1 VEVGH
6 RLPPRDATNTGAF
19 PLRPHIRARTYTHE
33 RADRPGNLFLPEVA
47 RDRAHPSQGE
57 PRASSA
63 TRIRRGESR
72 ANIRAANIIRDFP
85 RTRAISRVVAAV
97 YSARRLINGSR
108 ERSRIWTFRRK
119 IQSRIPSSSERIRAV
134 SSDDSS
140 TCPPEVARASWRR
153 KRRTEL
159 VIARLMGLRQSSM
172 SSMIFSEIVQ

>member
-1 VEVGH
+1 VTQPTQAPFSC
-6 RLPPRDATNTGAF
+6 PPTHTRA
-19 PLRPHIRARTYTHE
+19 RARTPTSE
-33 RADRPGNLFLPEVA
+33 RIAPVTSSFRKWL
-47 RDRAHPSQGE
+47 DRAHPSQGE

-119 IQSRIPSSSERIRAV
+119 IQSGIPSSSERIRAV
-134 SSDDSS
+134 SSDDSR

-153 KRRTEL
+153 KRRMEL
-159 VIARLMGLRQSSM
+159 VVTRLMGLRQSSM